1 MDNPKLHTALGK
13 AMAIMRKHGLDT
25 SNCKTAS
32 DLSQAFGK
40 ALPKDMAA
48 QAQGLLGNREAVTSL
63 LERFTGDSSIG
74 QKLDAIY
81 GPQQKKNSAGRRHG
95 RSKR

>member
-63 LERFTGDSSIG
+63 LERFTGDREIG

-81 GPQQKKNSAGRRHG
+81 GPQHKKDSAKGHG